1 MIIIHVTNDPPYLPR
16 YLEPVLEEVLQ
27 TFPVVVISGA
37 RQTGKSTLAR
47 HLGEGSGRAF
57 QTLDDIEILERAQT
71 DPEALVRSAPLL
83 TLDEVQRSPD
93 LLLAIKRA
101 VDEDRVP
108 GRFLLTG
115 SANLLL
121 MRRVSES
128 LAGRAV
134 HLNLWPMSRSEQEGR
149 GQCGIWTELFENP
162 EQDWLSLIRGQPAR
176 PGDWKSMVQRG
187 GYPVA
192 CRLDSA
198 QQRSLWL
205 AGYTQTYL
213 ERDLQELSAIGSLV
227 GFRRLMRA
235 ACLRLGNII
244 NQTELGRDVGL
255 SQPTVGRHLS
265 LLETSFQL
273 VPVEAYSVN
282 RTKRLIKSPKF
293 YWSDPAL
300 ALHLAGESEARGAHL
315 ENLVLLELLVW
326 RSAWINVPQILYWRT
341 ADGKEIDFVIE
352 WKGRLLPIEVKATS
366 RPRAAQSKNLQIF
379 RQEYK
384 DRSLPGLLLHAGEET
399 TWLASGILAAPWW
412 RVF

>member
-1 MIIIHVTNDPPYLPR
+1 MHVTNDFQYLPR
-16 YLEPVLEEVLQ
+16 YLEPVLYEALQ
-27 TFPVVVISGA
+27 AFPVVVISGA

-47 HLGEGSGRAF
+47 RLGEETGRDF
-57 QTLDDIEILERAQT
+57 QTLDDIEVLERAET
-71 DPEALVRSAPLL
+71 DPDALVRSSESL

-101 VDEDRVP
+101 VDEERRS

-149 GQCGIWTELFENP
+149 GRCGNWTELFETT
-162 EQDWLSLIRGQPAR
+162 EKDWLSLVQDQPAR
-176 PGDWKSMVQRG
+176 PADWSSLARRG
-187 GYPVA
+187 GYPIA
-192 CRLDSA
+192 CRLESA

-227 GFRRLMRA
+227 EFRRLMRA

-244 NQTELGRDVGL
+244 NHTDLGRDVGL
-255 SQPTVGRHLS
+255 SQSTVGRHLS

-273 VPVEAYSVN
+273 VPVQTYSVN

-293 YWSDPAL
+293 YWSDTAL
-300 ALHLAGESEARGAHL
+300 AMHLAGESEPRGEHL
-315 ENLVLLELLVW
+315 ENLVLLDLLVW
-326 RSAWINVPQILYWRT
+326 RSAWVDAPQILYWRT
-341 ADGKEIDFVIE
+341 TDGKEVDFVIE

-366 RPRAAQSKNLQIF
+366 RPRTAQSKSLQLF

-384 DRSLPGLLLHAGEET
+384 ETSLPGLLLHAGDET
-399 TWLASGILAAPWW
+399 TWLATGILATPWW